1 MNKLYKARA
10 ATYSDVTAI
19 LANLQQSQ
27 REFADTYR
35 NSLTATLTQ
44 VDVSV
49 SRSDRDLETVQ
60 STGKELARLRRF
72 IQTHEMEKRRSSVES
87 SRGGGG

>member
-10 ATYSDVTAI
+10 AAYSDVTAI

-44 VDVSV
+44 VDISV
-49 SRSDRDLETVQ
+49 SRSNRDLETVQ
-60 STGKELARLRRF
+60 NAGKELARLRRF
-72 IQTHEMEKRRSSVES
+72 IKTHEKESRRSSVES